1 MVPAIPILCFV
12 HRMKISPRL
21 ALLLTLPPLLWAANA
36 VVGRVMSASVPPLAL
51 NFMRWGV
58 ALLLLLPLAWRLL
71 ANPAPLLQRWRY
83 FAVIGFLGM
92 GSYNALQYQ
101 ALHSSSVINI
111 TLIAS
116 GLPVAMLAVGLLIF
130 GVHPTRRQLIGA
142 GSSLLGVMLVI
153 TRGQPSAIAE
163 VQFVKGDLLMLLAIF
178 CWAIYSWMLARPP
191 ASLRGD
197 AKPDWNW
204 AEQLAAQML
213 FGVIFAGAMAGI
225 EQAFNPP
232 PVVWGLP
239 MALTAA
245 FVAICPS
252 LIAYRCWGIGVA
264 ETGPSIPA
272 IFGNLTPIFAALMS
286 AAMLGEWPQWYH
298 GIAFALIAAGI
309 LVSTIGARKAPG

>member
-1 MVPAIPILCFV
+1 
-12 HRMKISPRL
+12 MKISPRL

-83 FAVIGFLGM
+83 FAVVGFLGM

-116 GLPVAMLAVGLLIF
+116 GLPVAMLAVGMLIF

-142 GSSLLGVMLVI
+142 GSSLLGVVLVI

-213 FGVIFAGAMAGI
+213 FGVVFAGAMAGI
-225 EQAFNPP
+225 EQTFNPP

-239 MALTAA
+239 MALTVA

-309 LVSTIGARKAPG
+309 LVSTIGARKATG